1 MGVAEA
7 LAERLRASRSAQA
20 EEFAAIMA
28 HTTTSTTQQRGLR
41 RVVVRIVVKKWLA
54 RLGGAFCRLKAHV
67 VVARTRAE
75 KQTRAAARAEE
86 REERETRAQAD
97 RGALRCAIAALAAH
111 ARRAG
116 RARRGDARRARR
128 LAASGLRALAGPGA
142 GPRRRVGGR
151 AGRVAV

>member
-67 VVARTRAE
+67 VVARARAE

-97 RGALRCAIAALAAH
+97 RGALRGAVAALAARAA
-111 ARRAG
+111 ARGGGPARAAI
-116 RARRGDARRARR
+116 RLSSSRFVPSLVRRVFSRW
-128 LAASGLRALAGPGA
+128 
-142 GPRRRVGGR
+142 GPRLSLIHI
-151 AGRVAV
+151 